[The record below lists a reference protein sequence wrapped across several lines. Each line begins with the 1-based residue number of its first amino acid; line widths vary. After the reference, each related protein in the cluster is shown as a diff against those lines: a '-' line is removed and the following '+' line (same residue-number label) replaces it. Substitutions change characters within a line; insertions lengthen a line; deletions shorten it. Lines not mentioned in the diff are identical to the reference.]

1 MIPNDP
7 LVWRKDLNPDTK
19 RKVRDFFLAYGNDS
33 GADAAREKAIMLKL
47 TTAGFKGSDDRQ
59 LIPIRQL
66 ELFKDKTKIE
76 NDTAMSAA
84 DKTAKLEEINRKL
97 AQLNTQLAAKQ

>member
-1 MIPNDP
+1 MRRGTAGGP
-7 LVWRKDLNPDTK
+7 VEH
-19 RKVRDFFLAYGNDS
+19 LANESGAHHA
-33 GADAAREKAIMLKL
+33 GADAAREKAIMLKI
-47 TTAGFKGSDDRQ
+47 TTAGFQASDDRQ
-59 LIPIRQL
+59 LLPIRQL

-97 AQLNTQLAAKQ
+97 AQLNTQLAASK